1 MYQPKYNHRI
11 PAYDSNT
18 VTGNKMFNA
27 SFRNG
32 IVVPPSESG
41 TGGGRIG
48 QLETQMA
55 EEQWARMEAEN
66 RVVSLE
72 NELALVKLKER
83 EYKDAISQLEY
94 ELNELRCGR
103 TSRLNSVAEAPV
115 LPPPPEFRTKAKSCS
130 QLLAVDYSTTSFAAT
145 SLSVGD
151 IDSETEQEDDV
162 FDSTRRGHVGVS
174 PTNVAAGFSE
184 LSSKETPIAR
194 LCETQEQRDKL
205 ANMLAKEI
213 CSYREDIVLANKT
226 ISDVNKKI
234 QHFNEISSQCPLR
247 HTKDKSLP
255 SHIRG
260 FCCDLQPFLDDRVWE
275 FSQSLVPD
283 HETLIR
289 LREDLDFYEDFSG
302 LFWSV
307 ISEWNSNTV
316 DGRRSTMLGQLVQAC
331 ADCQLHNP
339 LGVEVLP
346 AGDRAIVEAS
356 YPILVEHLLVS
367 LVLIYLRDSGLLSST
382 IVHYI
387 LDAAS
392 VSDQVLRL
400 LDLLPIFGP
409 TAVDILIRAL
419 RRSDQSHIAEVI
431 TREHPGRFQ
440 DTPDSPPPQPRR
452 VTLRTPAMRSPRVE
466 MSIKMFPQQTI
477 ETKSKKNFFRR
488 PKWLFRSG
496 KYQFN
501 KK

>member
-1 MYQPKYNHRI
+1 MYQPEYSHGI
-11 PAYDSNT
+11 QAYDSNT
-18 VTGNKMFNA
+18 VTDKKMFNG

-41 TGGGRIG
+41 TGGGRMG

-55 EEQWARMEAEN
+55 QEQWARMEAEN

-83 EYKDAISQLEY
+83 EYRDTISQLEY
-94 ELNELRCGR
+94 ELNEVRCGR

-115 LPPPPEFRTKAKSCS
+115 LPPPPEFRTKSKSCS
-130 QLLAVDYSTTSFAAT
+130 QLLAVDYAATTFPST

-151 IDSETEQEDDV
+151 IDSDTEQDDDVFGNSSRAGHVDAGFGELSPKEMPVARYRETEQ
-162 FDSTRRGHVGVS
+162 
-174 PTNVAAGFSE
+174 
-184 LSSKETPIAR
+184 
-194 LCETQEQRDKL
+194 QRDKL

-226 ISDVNKKI
+226 ISDVNKRI

-247 HTKDKSLP
+247 DTKDKSLP

-260 FCCDLQPFLDDRVWE
+260 FCCNLQPFLDDRVWE
-275 FSQSLVPD
+275 FSQCLVPN
-283 HETLIR
+283 HETLTR

-331 ADCQLHNP
+331 VDCQLHNP

-346 AGDRAIVEAS
+346 TADRAIVEAS

-382 IVHYI
+382 VVHYI
-387 LDAAS
+387 LDTKS

-419 RRSDQSHIAEVI
+419 RRSDQGHIAEVI
-431 TREHPGRFQ
+431 TRGHPGRFQ

-452 VTLRTPAMRSPRVE
+452 VTQKTPALRSPRVE

-501 KK
+501 KN